1 MKIKDGK
8 KTRILT
14 TMGKKNLKPKLE
26 GNIFFEAIL
35 LIFWW
40 DEAEPTCT
48 SSDPT
53 TAREPSKHRCTWPGD
68 TPQQKTVLQT
78 VTWPWA
84 LGTPRTSWGSE
95 LSLFTFLPDGLA
107 NTTAWSSGKRNF
119 QESEKP
125 ISNSKPE
132 SLGLKR
138 KVILERWRGGAFT
151 STLCIWFVNWLQ

>member
-8 KTRILT
+8 KNRILT
-14 TMGKKNLKPKLE
+14 TMGKKTWNPNWRGISSLKQFYWFFGEMKLNQPVPQVTQRQL
-26 GNIFFEAIL
+26 GNPAN
-35 LIFWW
+35 
-40 DEAEPTCT
+40 
-48 SSDPT
+48 
-53 TAREPSKHRCTWPGD
+53 RCTWPGD
-68 TPQQKTVLQT
+68 TPQEKTVLQR

-84 LGTPRTSWGSE
+84 LGKPRTSWGSE

-107 NTTAWSSGKRNF
+107 NTTARSSGKRNF

-151 STLCIWFVNWLQ
+151 STLCIWFVN